1 MARILI
7 IDDDVGT
14 RTSVGQALT
23 SAGHEVVLASDGEQG
38 IQLHRLKPVD
48 LVITDLFMPNKEGL
62 ETITD
67 LSKEFPQLAIIA
79 MSGGNVASSQML
91 QVAGMLGDVR
101 VLAKPFDNQTL
112 LSAVDDALR

>member
-48 LVITDLFMPNKEGL
+48 LVITDLFMPKKEGI
-62 ETITD
+62 ETITE

-79 MSGGNVASSQML
+79 MSGGNPASGPML
-91 QVAGMLGDVR
+91 AVAGMLGDVR
-101 VLAKPFDNQTL
+101 ILEKPFDTQTL
-112 LSAVDDALR
+112 LHTVEEALR